1 MFGSSWRVGRIA
13 GIEIRIDTSWALIAL
28 LITYSF
34 YLRFSFIYRNL
45 GSGSRVSLALLAA
58 VLFFGSV
65 LIHELAHALMARARK
80 IRVQDITLHL
90 FGGAT
95 RAKVESKGPADE
107 FIIAAV
113 GPLTSLGLAGLF
125 WLVAVLGDAAPDRPV
140 PGLFGY
146 LAWVNLILALFNLVP
161 GFPLDGGRLLRSAL
175 WKATRSLRRATRIAS
190 IGGQVVGWALIG
202 AGVLSLIWGV
212 LSSGIWL
219 ALIGWFLIQAAR
231 ASYQELQVRLLL
243 ERAEA
248 EDVMVENLVRIPS
261 DLTLRQ
267 AVDGFFMRH
276 DHGAFPV
283 EEDGRAVGLLTLR
296 AVKRVP
302 SEEWETRRV
311 RDSMASLQDQ
321 LTVSPETPMDRV
333 VTKLEDGPGR
343 VLVMRDGDVVGMIT
357 PWDVARWLQRWRV
370 LEERNRV

>member
-1 MFGSSWRVGRIA
+1 VFGNSWRVGRIA

-34 YLRFSFIYRNL
+34 YLRFQFIYRGL
-45 GSGSRVSLALLAA
+45 AGGSHVSLAVLGAI
-58 VLFFGSV
+58 LFFGSV

-95 RAKVESKGPADE
+95 RAKVESKGPVDE
-107 FIIAAV
+107 FLIAAV
-113 GPLTSLGLAGLF
+113 GPLTSLGLAALF
-125 WLVAVLGDAAPDRPV
+125 WVVALLGDAAPDRPIS
-140 PGLFGY
+140 GLFGY
-146 LAWVNLILALFNLVP
+146 LAWVNFILALFNLVP

-175 WKATRSLRRATRIAS
+175 WKATGSLLRATRIAS
-190 IGGQVVGWALIG
+190 IGGQIVGWALIG
-202 AGVLSLIWGV
+202 GGALSLIYGV

-219 ALIGWFLIQAAR
+219 ALIGWFLVQAAR

-248 EDVMVENLVRIPS
+248 DDVMAENLVRIPS

-267 AVDGFFMRH
+267 AVDDFFMRH
-276 DHGAFPV
+276 DHSAFPV
-283 EEDGRAVGLLTLR
+283 EEGGTDIGLLTLR

-302 SEEWETRRV
+302 SEEWNRRTV
-311 RDSMASLQDQ
+311 RESMASLEDQ
-321 LTVSPETPMDRV
+321 LTVAPDTRMDRV

-343 VLVMRDGDVVGMIT
+343 VLVVRDGDVVGMIT
-357 PWDVARWLQRWRV
+357 PWDVARWLQRWRM
-370 LEERNRV
+370 LEEPNRV

>member
-34 YLRFSFIYRNL
+34 YLRFSFIYRGL
-45 GSGSRVSLALLAA
+45 SPGSRVSLAILGAI
-58 VLFFGSV
+58 LFFGSV
-65 LIHELAHALMARARK
+65 LVHELAHALMARARK

-95 RAKVESKGPADE
+95 RAKVESRGPADE
-107 FIIAAV
+107 FVIAAV
-113 GPLTSLGLAGLF
+113 GPLTSLGLAAVF
-125 WLVAVLGDAAPDRPV
+125 WLVAFLGDAAPDRPV
-140 PGLFGY
+140 PGIFGY
-146 LAWVNLILALFNLVP
+146 LAWVNFILALFNLVP

-175 WKATRSLRRATRIAS
+175 WKATGSLRRATRIAS
-190 IGGQVVGWALIG
+190 IGGQAVGWALIG
-202 AGVLSLIWGV
+202 AGVLSLIWGS
-212 LSSGIWL
+212 LSGGIWL
-219 ALIGWFLIQAAR
+219 AMIGWFLIQAAR

-248 EDVMVENLVRIPS
+248 EDVMAVNLVRIPS

-267 AVDGFFMRH
+267 AVDTFFLRH

-283 EEDGRAVGLLTLR
+283 EEGGRDVGLLTLR
-296 AVKRVP
+296 AVKRIP
-302 SEEWETRRV
+302 SEDWEVRRV
-311 RDSMASLQDQ
+311 RDSMASLEEQ
-321 LTVSPETPMDRV
+321 LTVSPDTPMDRV

-343 VLVMRDGDVVGMIT
+343 VLVVRDGDVVGMIT
-357 PWDVARWLQRWRV
+357 PWDVARWLQRWRM
-370 LEERNRV
+370 LEEPNRV